1 MFVIVSWLGSKLR
14 WRRGSAK
21 KNMMRDSHLFSAS
34 TFREDAIRLDV
45 RAVMDKRIILCY
57 FEENFYLFCCV
68 NHVLDVKIV
77 FSGFWDFINSLAR
90 FTMVGKDT
98 KGTFKSQLV
107 QTNRTTYV
115 AIAGAS
121 LNRYDPVQTYLLF
134 DFVLS
139 LILVQVFLKSTRF
152 DELVLILVRCPFV
165 ELR

>member
-1 MFVIVSWLGSKLR
+1 
-14 WRRGSAK
+14 
-21 KNMMRDSHLFSAS
+21 
-34 TFREDAIRLDV
+34 
-45 RAVMDKRIILCY
+45 
-57 FEENFYLFCCV
+57 
-68 NHVLDVKIV
+68 
-77 FSGFWDFINSLAR
+77 
-90 FTMVGKDT
+90 MVGKDT

-139 LILVQVFLKSTRF
+139 LILVQVSLKSTRF